1 VIGAVVNGSD
11 LVELL
16 WTSFAAGLG
25 VTVVYGLA
33 IFGGS
38 RALDLG
44 RDGHVALAAVYGA
57 LAVVAMAAVLGAIVL
72 GVIAIKG

>member
-25 VTVVYGLA
+25 VTIVYGVA

-44 RDGHVALAAVYGA
+44 RDGHVALAAFYAA
-57 LAVVAMAAVLGAIVL
+57 LAVLAMAAVLGAIVL